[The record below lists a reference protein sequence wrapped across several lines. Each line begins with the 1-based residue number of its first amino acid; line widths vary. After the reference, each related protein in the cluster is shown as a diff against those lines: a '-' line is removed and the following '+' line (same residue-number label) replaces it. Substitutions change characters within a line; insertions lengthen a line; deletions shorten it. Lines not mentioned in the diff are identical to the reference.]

1 VFDGAFFDA
10 DKNVDTGIGG
20 RERCLQALEPGNPVV
35 WNDPCDTLDT
45 EVIYKYPTPPCNVPG
60 THYVDGDCD
69 PCTGIQGKEALV
81 NWVGTTAPPPPAV
94 NTDPELIANPQ
105 FAAMVPGGDKR
116 VVIMW
121 DNGSELAKDPITD
134 TTLFRGYRVW
144 RADNW
149 QRPEGSIGPS
159 TDEWMKIAE
168 FRNDIGKPEANS
180 KGAVALELP
189 YPDGPTVRT
198 VHEIGLTDDGRL
210 IYPVGRYRY
219 EDTLGIING
228 KLYFYA
234 VTAFGL
240 TKINSSIT
248 GDPEDVELSGLPA
261 AVEAEAVVPRWD
273 AVEGACDQV
282 TVVPNP
288 YRGSA
293 AWDLIPSERDPTGTK
308 IAFRN
313 LPATQAT
320 IRIYTLS
327 GDLVKDE
334 VVDGSGGNGT
344 FFWNMITRNGQNIVS
359 GVYLYSVQFDAYN
372 KDGVQYDGGTCRGR
386 FVVIR

>member
-1 VFDGAFFDA
+1 
-10 DKNVDTGIGG
+10 
-20 RERCLQALEPGNPVV
+20 
-35 WNDPCDTLDT
+35 
-45 EVIYKYPTPPCNVPG
+45 
-60 THYVDGDCD
+60 
-69 PCTGIQGKEALV
+69 
-81 NWVGTTAPPPPAV
+81 
-94 NTDPELIANPQ
+94 
-105 FAAMVPGGDKR
+105 
-116 VVIMW
+116 
-121 DNGSELAKDPITD
+121 
-134 TTLFRGYRVW
+134 
-144 RADNW
+144 
-149 QRPEGSIGPS
+149 
-159 TDEWMKIAE
+159 
-168 FRNDIGKPEANS
+168 
-180 KGAVALELP
+180 
-189 YPDGPTVRT
+189 